1 MARRWVI
8 IGGCVA
14 VAAVAAIALGVG
26 RSSGAPDAPISWSLR
41 EIAGQGA
48 WREENRVIWPG
59 VGPGPVSEPSRIRA
73 GIAAVEAHCAGGS
86 AAADDG
92 VDCGHFLQ
100 LERERLVAVELAER
114 NAAVRA
120 VHEAGEVAEP
130 VVGH

>member
-1 MARRWVI
+1 MI
-8 IGGCVA
+8 IAGCVA
-14 VAAVAAIALGVG
+14 VAAGAAIALASG
-26 RSSGAPDAPISWSLR
+26 RSPDASDAPIAYSLR
-41 EIAGQGA
+41 EIASQGA
-48 WREENRVIWPG
+48 WREENRVTVPG
-59 VGPGPVSEPSRIRA
+59 VAPGPLSESGRIRA

-100 LERERLVAVELAER
+100 LERERLVAVEQAER

-120 VHEAGEVAEP
+120 VHEAGEIAEP